1 MSKKILPYKIP
12 KMMLTYP
19 YNAFYFGI
27 LEANNIDYTDIILND
42 FFRIILLQKM
52 WHS

>member
-1 MSKKILPYKIP
+1 MSQKILPYKIP

-27 LEANNIDYTDIILND
+27 LEANNVDYTDVILND
-42 FFRIILLQKM
+42 FLELYYFTN
-52 WHS
+52 WF